1 MQCVDVCVAAKA
13 QCVPAES
20 RVDDFMRHIEA
31 GWHKWRSKQLK
42 LVQPQ
47 QPPRK
52 EQQAQQ
58 QPEEQQPQEEEQ
70 PQMQQPPQ
78 QQQLLLHH
86 SQHQQG
92 TQPQQQTSAQA
103 LQLERAGA
111 AGATAAG
118 QPEDKQ
124 QQQQQQQQQDNA
136 PKHAVK
142 PPGGLLLLGRYIDAQ
157 EWLVVQVLP
166 GLERHAHL
174 AGLLGL
180 LRKWVSRKVEGV
192 SGSVDDERNLELW
205 LGAA

>member
-42 LVQPQ
+42 LVQP
-47 QPPRK
+47 RK

-58 QPEEQQPQEEEQ
+58 QPQEQQPREEEQQQ
-70 PQMQQPPQ
+70 PPPPQ
-78 QQQLLLHH
+78 QSLLEH
-86 SQHQQG
+86 SQQQQG
-92 TQPQQQTSAQA
+92 LQPQQQAQAQA
-103 LQLERAGA
+103 LQLEQADA

-118 QPEDKQ
+118 QPEGKQ
-124 QQQQQQQQQDNA
+124 QQQGNV
-136 PKHAVK
+136 PKHAAK

-157 EWLVVQVLP
+157 EWLVMQVLP

-192 SGSVDDERNLELW
+192 SGS
-205 LGAA
+205 GGG